1 MSKFKVG
8 DKARCT
14 KNYSDQ
20 FTAGKIYT
28 VADYNSSYLDVIE
41 DDNGNPNGYGI
52 AYFELVEEESSGQ
65 ALGNA
70 IRNLIDS
77 GSVVSMKKV
86 SISTDEYEVVITKT
100 EK

>member
-1 MSKFKVG
+1 MGKFKVG
-8 DKARCT
+8 DRVIDTIDGNGVGTVVKVL
-14 KNYSDQ
+14 
-20 FTAGKIYT
+20 GLYT
-28 VADYNSSYLDVIE
+28 IDVKFDISGRILRAIEKQLQLLDT
-41 DDNGNPNGYGI
+41 
-52 AYFELVEEESSGQ
+52 ESSGQ